1 MAGVCID
8 QNNTIIVP
16 FGEYEKYLLPKLF
29 KTNLIDLL
37 PEDLA
42 RAIATTIKKALV
54 ENKNI
59 KVEDIN
65 YEIDGETKS
74 VTILV
79 KPYKD
84 EGKAHQNFCILYFSE
99 GAIDHDFS
107 TTIDKYEKLDYT
119 DRYVSD
125 LEQDLVEAKKNILE
139 AHEALDES
147 SNNIQAYNEE
157 LISSNEEMQSS
168 NEELQSINEELN
180 TVNFEYQIK
189 IKELAEL
196 NDDLDNYFKS
206 TYITQIYVNNN
217 VILKKY
223 NPSTITQINIKESDI
238 GRPLA
243 DISTNIKFSTLI
255 ADVRN
260 VIKTQNRQEKQIQTS
275 DGKWYSMMIVPYLR
289 SQDNRTDGAIIT
301 FNDITEIKQSQNI
314 IQETN
319 RKLVEIN
326 KDQDT
331 FIYSASHDL
340 KAPLNNMEGLLKY
353 LKTSND
359 LEEVKLFILPL
370 IESVI
375 RLKDTINELADINKI
390 QNDIDHAENVDLKQ
404 LLQEVIKSISVSLA
418 SINADLKVSFEV
430 PEVKFSKKNL
440 RSIFLNLLSNAL
452 KYRSVDR
459 HVEITIRSRK
469 VNDFCGNFF

>member
-1 MAGVCID
+1 MIYFNPVLQKKIFSTLTYCLNTDGYLFLGPSEGIGVMKRFFTETDKKWKIFKKTERNNKLQFKTYSTQNVEVKKYSYPTLTLKSSKNIIPDNITDVLQKATLEETNFMAGVCID

-42 RAIATTIKKALV
+42 RAVATTIKKALL

-65 YEIDGETKS
+65 YEIEGETKS

-84 EGKAHQNFCILYFSE
+84 EGKGHQDFCILYFSE

-206 TYITQIYVNNN
+206 TYITQIYV
-217 VILKKY
+217 K
-223 NPSTITQINIKESDI
+223 
-238 GRPLA
+238 
-243 DISTNIKFSTLI
+243 
-255 ADVRN
+255 
-260 VIKTQNRQEKQIQTS
+260 
-275 DGKWYSMMIVPYLR
+275 
-289 SQDNRTDGAIIT
+289 
-301 FNDITEIKQSQNI
+301 
-314 IQETN
+314 
-319 RKLVEIN
+319 
-326 KDQDT
+326 
-331 FIYSASHDL
+331 
-340 KAPLNNMEGLLKY
+340 
-353 LKTSND
+353 
-359 LEEVKLFILPL
+359 
-370 IESVI
+370 
-375 RLKDTINELADINKI
+375 
-390 QNDIDHAENVDLKQ
+390 
-404 LLQEVIKSISVSLA
+404 
-418 SINADLKVSFEV
+418 
-430 PEVKFSKKNL
+430 
-440 RSIFLNLLSNAL
+440 
-452 KYRSVDR
+452 
-459 HVEITIRSRK
+459 
-469 VNDFCGNFF
+469 